1 MTESTVFTDDACLH
15 SGIPVAYMHC
25 KGTQGLCMHPEGVPC
40 QWGPLAQLLEVVL
53 RKSIFAP
60 PPGPDAA
67 GTSRAPARCETV
79 FTPPWRGPATELV
92 IHTQWGVV
100 LMIKEK
106 GTGHLACSY
115 NAILASKG
123 PCQESSD
130 SHPLHL
136 SVGQPPVIVHR
147 CSGQVCPNL
156 L

>member
-1 MTESTVFTDDACLH
+1 MFTDDACLH

-106 GTGHLACSY
+106 GTGHLSCSY

-136 SVGQPPVIVHR
+136 SVGPVA
-147 CSGQVCPNL
+147 P
-156 L
+156 